1 MSWYVGGW
9 YAFPMNCD
17 APLRT
22 GWAGRREGSWEPLV
36 HAEEGAPSPAL
47 AFLLPSSVGE
57 ALRDV
62 AESMFRPPPS
72 LQLVTSGNRKGAKR
86 ERKGEGDRGTV

>member
-9 YAFPMNCD
+9 YAFPMNCE
-17 APLRT
+17 APLRA
-22 GWAGRREGSWEPLV
+22 GWAGRREGSVELLV

-47 AFLLPSSVGE
+47 AFLLPSSVGA

-62 AESMFRPPPS
+62 AEIMFRPPPS
-72 LQLVTSGNRKGAKR
+72 LQLVTSGKRKGA
-86 ERKGEGDRGTV
+86 EGWGRGGGGGTV